1 MRHRI
6 GTALAALAMVALT
19 AAPAAA
25 DAPYPAGVSAEDLR
39 AAGVSEGVV
48 AAGGSHACMITSLGD
63 VHCWGDDSSGQ
74 LGDGTR
80 PHENGQ
86 AVFAFRAAVQIDAGQ
101 AHTCAVGADGNAY
114 CWGDDSAGQLGDGAG
129 RDRDEPAEVG
139 GLDGHL
145 LVQVATG
152 ARHTCAVDDE
162 GTAWCWGDGSAT
174 PVRVAG
180 IDAPIVDI
188 AAGGDT
194 TCAATAGGEA
204 YCWAS
209 GERPARVPRVRGARQ
224 VTVGGRHECFLDTD
238 GLASCQGGRL
248 DTGGAALDRVS
259 AGRDRVCGIDREG
272 RTSCWAADGRR
283 SEVGGRMRDLDVGA
297 GQACGVDLEGYV
309 SCWGAD
315 GVPARV
321 GGLPRPPGAATG
333 VQVRALDGG
342 LRISWRP
349 PADLGS
355 GPFEFFWAATADYA
369 SGCVLTQATA
379 SGCEVLGL
387 HNGRSYD
394 VAVVVRTRD
403 GLTISDYVTAAPSDV
418 APEPSGS
425 AYPSAPPRE
434 LQPGEGG
441 GLPVTGL
448 SPVALLSIGTMLLGG
463 GLVALLVRKP

>member
-25 DAPYPAGVSAEDLR
+25 DAPYPAGVSADDLR

-48 AAGGSHACMITSLGD
+48 AAGGAHSCTVTSLGD
-63 VHCWGDDSSGQ
+63 VYCWGDDSSGQ
-74 LGDGTR
+74 LGDGTST
-80 PHENGQ
+80 HAGGQ
-86 AVFAFRAAVQIDAGQ
+86 AVFAFRTAVQVDAGR

-114 CWGDDSAGQLGDGAG
+114 CWGDDSAGQLGTGTAG
-129 RDRDEPAEVG
+129 DRDEPAEVT

-145 LVQVATG
+145 IVQVATG

-162 GTAWCWGDGSAT
+162 GAAWCWGDGSAA
-174 PVRVAG
+174 PVRVTGIAG
-180 IDAPIVDI
+180 PIVDI
-188 AAGGDT
+188 AAGGNT
-194 TCAATAGGEA
+194 TCAATAGGAA
-204 YCWAS
+204 YCWSS
-209 GERPARVPRVRGARQ
+209 GEAPARIAEARRARQ
-224 VTVGGRHECFLDTD
+224 VAVAGKRACFLDTD
-238 GLASCQGGRL
+238 GRASCGGARL
-248 DTGGAALDRVS
+248 DTGGAELDRIS
-259 AGRDRVCGIDREG
+259 AAGDRVCGVDREG
-272 RTSCWAADGRR
+272 RASCWTTDGER
-283 SEVGGRMRDLDVGA
+283 SGVDGRMRDLDVGA
-297 GQACGVDLEGYV
+297 DRACGVGVEGYV

-315 GVPARV
+315 GVPVRV

-342 LRISWRP
+342 LRISWHP

-369 SGCVLTQATA
+369 SGCVLTVATA

-387 HNGRSYD
+387 RNGRTYD

-403 GLTISDYVTAAPSDV
+403 GLTISDYVTAAPSEV

-463 GLVALLVRKP
+463 GLVALLVKKP

>member
-25 DAPYPAGVSAEDLR
+25 DAPYPAGVSADDLR

-48 AAGGSHACMITSLGD
+48 AVGGKHSCTVSSLGD

-74 LGDGTR
+74 LGDGAR
-80 PHENGQ
+80 PHTGGQ
-86 AVFAFRAAVQIDAGQ
+86 AVFAFRTAVQVDAGR

-114 CWGDDSAGQLGDGAG
+114 CWGDNSAGQLGTGTAG
-129 RDRDEPAEVG
+129 NRDEPAEVA

-145 LVQVATG
+145 IVQVATG

-162 GTAWCWGDGSAT
+162 GAAWCWGDGSAA
-174 PVRVAG
+174 PVRVTGIAG
-180 IDAPIVDI
+180 PIVDL
-188 AAGGDT
+188 AAGGNT
-194 TCAATAGGEA
+194 TCAATAGGAA
-204 YCWAS
+204 YCWSS
-209 GERPARVPRVRGARQ
+209 GKAPTRVPGVKGIRQ
-224 VTVGGRHECFLDTD
+224 AAVGCFLDAD
-238 GLASCQGGRL
+238 GRAFCGGAKP
-248 DTGGAALDRVS
+248 DTGGAALDRIS
-259 AGRDRVCGIDREG
+259 AAGDQVCGIDREG
-272 RTSCWAADGRR
+272 RTSCWTKDGRR
-283 SEVGGRMRDLDVGA
+283 DIDGRMRDLDVGTRH
-297 GQACGVDLEGYV
+297 ACGVGIDGFV

-315 GVPARV
+315 GVPVRV
-321 GGLPRPPGAATG
+321 EGLPRPPGAATG
-333 VQVRALDGG
+333 VRVRALDGG
-342 LRISWRP
+342 LRISWQP

-369 SGCVLTQATA
+369 SGCVLTVATA
-379 SGCEVLGL
+379 SGCEVRGL
-387 HNGRSYD
+387 RNGRTYD

-403 GLTISDYVTAAPSDV
+403 GLTVSDYVTAAPSEV

-463 GLVALLVRKP
+463 GLVALLVKKP